1 MMRMPTDSSSIA
13 PPTWPLKLL
22 RFFLKKEF
30 IEEIEGDMEELFYEN
45 VKAESITKAKW
56 RYTWDAIKLLRPS
69 LMRNWKWFGNFNHLP
84 MLQNYFKT
92 SSRSLLR
99 NPLNSFINVFG
110 LSLAIGFCIL
120 GYAFARWTINTDQF
134 HENKNSI
141 YLITYKAQRNAGLQE
156 YGKTPRSL
164 GELMQQDFPQV
175 KRMCR
180 VEDEA
185 VVVKYQDLVFHE
197 RVRYADPSFLEMFT
211 FPMKW
216 GSAASLKDVNSII
229 LNEEMAQKYFGE
241 SNPIGETILLNF
253 GSSKSKAFKVSGV
266 AKKFPDAHTID
277 FNFLIHF
284 DNLRTLQNNYRIDDW
299 SKAVNATF
307 VQVEEAG
314 DIAAMQ
320 LRMDKYKEAQ
330 NKTAEPDW
338 AIVEFGF
345 QPLATLHIQSENI
358 QDDISASS
366 ADNYSAI
373 MFQVAVGLV
382 MLILACLNYVNIAI
396 VSAAKRLK
404 EIGVRK
410 TIGATRTV
418 MIIQF
423 LTENVVVTSVAL
435 VIGLALGLLFFIPW
449 MESMFHFSMEFSWTD
464 PTLWIYLPAIL
475 FFTGILSGIYPAFYI
490 SRFEVVTILKGTLQ
504 FGKRNP
510 LTKVFLGLQIV
521 LALLLITSAVLFTQ
535 NSNYVAGRSWGY
547 NQHQALYVAV
557 PNYAGFEQLRTA
569 VSQDPDVLSVA
580 GAAQHIGR
588 GHATTIVRIGT
599 RNESVDELA
608 IDAHYLETMGIQLTQ
623 GRNFRDQ
630 SENDKRSI
638 IINELCAQT
647 LNLSEPIGSSIKI
660 DSVSYDII
668 GVAKDF
674 HSYSFFEKLKPTI
687 FRLSDSSAYRYL
699 AMKIA
704 PGKEREA
711 YQRVQA
717 KWATLYPEVP
727 FSGGYQEDVWGNY
740 YTTMNNHAKFW
751 KVIAFMAI
759 VLASLGL
766 YGLITLNV
774 SGRIREFSIRKVMGA
789 GAGSLTYTISK
800 NYVLLIVISIAV
812 SAPLTYQLM
821 KAMFDFAYS
830 YHMPITFTS
839 VLIGIAILVI
849 VLLATIST
857 QIRKVI
863 KANPVQ
869 GLKVE

>member
-1 MMRMPTDSSSIA
+1 MHTPTDPSPIA
-13 PPTWPLKLL
+13 PPKWPLKLL
-22 RFFLKKEF
+22 QFFLRKEF

-45 VKAESITKAKW
+45 VKAESIAKAKW
-56 RYTWDAIKLLRPS
+56 RYTWNAIKLLRPS
-69 LMRNWKWFGNFNHLP
+69 LMRNRKWFSTFNHLP
-84 MLQNYFKT
+84 MMQNYFKT

-134 HENKNSI
+134 HENKNSVF
-141 YLITYKAQRNAGLQE
+141 LITYKAQRNTGLQE
-156 YGKTPRSL
+156 YGKTPRPL
-164 GELMQQDFPQV
+164 GEWMQQDFPQV

-180 VEDEA
+180 VEDEP
-185 VVVKYQDLVFHE
+185 VVVKYLDHVFHE

-216 GSAASLKDVNSII
+216 GSAASLKDINSII

-241 SNPIGETILLNF
+241 SNPIGETILLKF
-253 GSSKSKAFKVSGV
+253 TSSKSKAFKVSGV

-284 DNLRTLQNNYRIDDW
+284 DNIGTLQNKYRMDDW
-299 SKAVNATF
+299 SKTVSATF
-307 VQVEEAG
+307 VQVDQPG
-314 DIAAMQ
+314 GIAAMQ
-320 LRMDKYKEAQ
+320 LRMGKYKEAQ

-338 AIVEFGF
+338 AIAEFGF

-358 QDDISASS
+358 QDDISTSS

-373 MFQVAVGLV
+373 MFQVAIGLI

-435 VIGLALGLLFFIPW
+435 VIGLAMGLLFFIPW

-464 PTLWIYLPAIL
+464 PTLWVYLPAIL

-510 LTKVFLGLQIV
+510 LTKVFLGFQIV
-521 LALLLITSAVLFTQ
+521 LALLLITSAVLFTK
-535 NSNYVAGRSWGY
+535 NSNYVAKRSWGY
-547 NQHQALYVAV
+547 NQHQAMYVAV
-557 PNYAGFEQLRTA
+557 PNYSAFDKLRTA
-569 VSQDPDVLSVA
+569 VSQDPNVLSVA
-580 GAAQHIGR
+580 GAGQHVGR
-588 GHATTIVRIGT
+588 GHITTIIRLGT
-599 RNESVDELA
+599 RNDPVDELA
-608 IDAHYLETMGIQLTQ
+608 IDAHYLETMGIQLAQ
-623 GRNFRDQ
+623 GRNFKDQ
-630 SENDKRSI
+630 SENDKQSVI
-638 IINELCAQT
+638 VNELFAQT
-647 LNLSEPIGSSIKI
+647 LNLSEPVGTSIKI
-660 DSVSYDII
+660 DSISYDII

-674 HSYSFFEKLKPTI
+674 HSYSFSEKLKPTI
-687 FRLSDSSAYRYL
+687 FRVADSSAYRYIV
-699 AMKIA
+699 MKIA
-704 PGKEREA
+704 PGQEQEA
-711 YQRVQA
+711 YQQVQA
-717 KWATLYPEVP
+717 KWSQLYPEVP
-727 FSGGYQEDVWGNY
+727 FAGGYQEDVWGNY
-740 YTTMNNHAKFW
+740 YTTMNNHARFW
-751 KVIAFMAI
+751 KLIAFMAI

-774 SGRIREFSIRKVMGA
+774 SGRVREFSIRKVMGA
-789 GAGSLTYTISK
+789 GAASLAFTISK
-800 NYVLLIVISIAV
+800 NYILLIVGSIAI
-812 SAPLTYQLM
+812 SAPITFQLM

-830 YHMPITFTS
+830 YHMPITFTG
-839 VLIGIAILVI
+839 VAIGIFILVA

>member
-1 MMRMPTDSSSIA
+1 MHTPIDPSPIA
-13 PPTWPLKLL
+13 PPKWPLKML

-30 IEEIEGDMEELFYEN
+30 IEEIEGDMEEIFYGN
-45 VKAESITKAKW
+45 IKSESIAKAKW

-69 LMRNWKWFGNFNHLP
+69 LIRNWKWFNTFNHLP
-84 MLQNYFKT
+84 MMQNYFKT

-134 HENKNSI
+134 HENKNSV
-141 YLITYKAQRNAGLQE
+141 YLVTYKAQRNERLQE
-156 YGKTPRSL
+156 YGKSPRPL

-180 VEDEA
+180 IEDEP

-197 RVRYADPSFLEMFT
+197 NVRYADPSFLEMFT

-216 GSAASLKDVNSII
+216 GSAASLKDINSII
-229 LNEEMAQKYFGE
+229 LNEEMSQKYFGD
-241 SNPIGETILLNF
+241 SNPIGETILLKF

-284 DNLRTLQNNYRIDDW
+284 ENIQTLKSNYRIDDW
-299 SKAVNATF
+299 SKMVNATF
-307 VQVEEAG
+307 VQVEQAE
-314 DIAAMQ
+314 DIADMQ
-320 LRMDKYKEAQ
+320 QRMNKYKEAQ
-330 NKTAEPDW
+330 NRLAEPDW
-338 AIVEFGF
+338 AIAEFGF
-345 QPLATLHIQSENI
+345 QPLATLHIQSETI

-366 ADNYSAI
+366 SDNYSAI

-410 TIGATRTV
+410 TIGATRNV
-418 MIIQF
+418 MIVQF

-464 PTLWIYLPAIL
+464 PTLWMYLPAIL

-490 SRFEVVTILKGTLQ
+490 SRFEIVTILKGTLQ

-535 NSNYVAGRSWGY
+535 NSNYVADRSWGY
-547 NQHQALYVAV
+547 NQHQAMYVAV
-557 PNYAGFEQLRTA
+557 PNYSGFDQLRTA
-569 VSQDPDVLSVA
+569 FSQNPNVISLA
-580 GAAQHIGR
+580 GAAQHLGK
-588 GHATTIVRIGT
+588 GNLNTIIRLGS

-608 IDAHYLETMGIQLTQ
+608 IDAQYLETMGIQLLA
-623 GRNFRDQ
+623 GRNFKDQ

-638 IINELCAQT
+638 IVNELFVAT
-647 LNLSEPIGSSIKI
+647 LNLSEPVGSSIKI

-674 HSYSFFEKLKPTI
+674 HSYNFFEKLKPTI
-687 FRLSDSSAYRYL
+687 FRVADSSAYRYL
-699 AMKIA
+699 AMKIM

-711 YQRVQA
+711 YQQMQS
-717 KWATLYPEVP
+717 KWSELYPEVP
-727 FSGGYQEDVWGNY
+727 FAGGYQEDVWGNY
-740 YTTMNNHAKFW
+740 YTTMNNHARFW

-789 GAGSLTYTISK
+789 GAGSLSFTISK
-800 NYVLLIVISIAV
+800 NYLLLIVISIAI
-812 SAPLTYQLM
+812 SAPLTFELM
-821 KAMFDFAYS
+821 KAMFDFAYN

-857 QIRKVI
+857 QIRKVV

>member
-1 MMRMPTDSSSIA
+1 MHTPTDPSRIV

-45 VKAESITKAKW
+45 VKTESIAKAKW

-69 LMRNWKWFGNFNHLP
+69 LMRNWKWFSTFNHLP
-84 MLQNYFKT
+84 MMQNYFKT

-110 LSLAIGFCIL
+110 LAMAIGFCIL

-134 HENKNSI
+134 HENKNSV
-141 YLITYKAQRNAGLQE
+141 YLITYKAQRNNGLQE
-156 YGKTPRSL
+156 YGKSPRPL

-180 VEDEA
+180 VEDEP

-197 RVRYADPSFLEMFT
+197 RVRYADASFLEMFT

-216 GSAASLKDVNSII
+216 GSAISLKDINSII
-229 LNEEMAQKYFGE
+229 LNEEMSKKYFGD
-241 SNPIGETILLNF
+241 SNPIGETILLKF

-266 AKKFPDAHTID
+266 AAKFPDAHTID
-277 FNFLIHF
+277 FNCLIHF
-284 DNLRTLQNNYRIDDW
+284 DNIRTLQDNYRVDDW
-299 SKAVNATF
+299 SKTVSATF
-307 VQVEEAG
+307 VQVEQPG

-330 NKTAEPDW
+330 NKTVEPDW
-338 AIVEFGF
+338 AIAEFGF
-345 QPLATLHIQSENI
+345 QPLASLHIQSENI
-358 QDDISASS
+358 QDHISASS
-366 ADNYSAI
+366 EDNYSSI
-373 MFQVAVGLV
+373 MFQIAIGLV

-418 MIIQF
+418 MIVQF
-423 LTENVVVTSVAL
+423 LTENVVITSVAL
-435 VIGLALGLLFFIPW
+435 VIGLGLGILFFIPW
-449 MESMFHFSMEFSWTD
+449 MEGMFHFSMEFSWTD

-535 NSNYVAGRSWGY
+535 NSDYVSKRSWGY
-547 NQHQALYVAV
+547 NQHQAMYVAV
-557 PNYAGFEQLRTA
+557 PNYAGFDKLRAT
-569 VSQDPDVLSVA
+569 VSEDPDVLSVA
-580 GAAQHIGR
+580 GSAQHLGR
-588 GHATTIVRIGT
+588 GNVTTIVRLGT
-599 RNESVDELA
+599 RNEPVDELA
-608 IDAHYLETMGIQLTQ
+608 VDAHYLETMGIQVLQ
-623 GRNFRDQ
+623 GRNFKDQ
-630 SENDKRSI
+630 SESDKRSVI
-638 IINELCAQT
+638 VNELFAQT
-647 LNLSEPIGSSIKI
+647 MNLSEPVGATIKI
-660 DSVSYDII
+660 DSVSFDII

-674 HSYSFFEKLKPTI
+674 HSYSFFEKLKPSI
-687 FRLSDSSAYRYL
+687 FRVADSSAYRYL

-704 PGKEREA
+704 PRQEREA

-717 KWATLYPEVP
+717 EWAALYPEVP
-727 FSGGYQEDVWGNY
+727 FAGGYQEDVWGNY
-740 YTTMNNHAKFW
+740 YTTMNNHAQFW
-751 KVIAFMAI
+751 NVIALMAI

-789 GAGSLTYTISK
+789 GAGSLSFTISK
-800 NYVLLIVISIAV
+800 NYILLIVISIAI

-821 KAMFDFAYS
+821 IAMFDFAYS

-863 KANPVQ
+863 KANPVK